1 MRGGM
6 VVHRIRGAL
15 TALSPVFHGGSE
27 KTGSVVLLNRLKF
40 IVNGRP
46 VDVPIVSG
54 NQVRGRLRRLLA
66 RDFLDLAGY
75 QMDLSQRSYQKLYHT
90 IFAGGILTE
99 AEEESESGT
108 VDLAL
113 KFRIVRYLLPLRL
126 FGCSYANQMVEGRV
140 LVGHMLPIC
149 KELAEYTAVPSDIS
163 FHQLIAH
170 TFQTRRDELR
180 APRRGG
186 QQQEG
191 QGGGRG
197 EEEQAVQMMVEYECF
212 APGTRFAHEIILET
226 TREGEEL
233 DLSTLYRAVELW
245 QQKPYIGGKS
255 AVGFGKL
262 RIEYVWPR
270 QVDSGA
276 YLRFVEGNRDE
287 IVKVLDELRE
297 AL

>member
-1 MRGGM
+1 MI
-6 VVHRIRGAL
+6 VLRIRGAL
-15 TALSPVFHGGSE
+15 TAVSPIFHGGSE

-40 IVNGRP
+40 IVAGKP

-75 QMDLSQRSYQKLYHT
+75 EMDLSQRSYQKLYHT

-99 AEEESESGT
+99 AREEEKVGV
-108 VDLAL
+108 VDLEL
-113 KFRIVRYLLPLRL
+113 RFRIVKYLLPLRL
-126 FGCSYANQMVEGRV
+126 FGCSYANQMIDGRV

-149 KELAEYTAVPSDIS
+149 KELTEYTGVESDVS

-170 TFQTRRDELR
+170 AFQTRRDELR
-180 APRRGG
+180 APR
-186 QQQEG
+186 EVEEE
-191 QGGGRG
+191 

-212 APGTRFAHEIILET
+212 APGTRFLHEMVLET

-245 QQKPYIGGKS
+245 RQKPYIGGKS

-262 RIEYVWPR
+262 RIEYEWPKPA
-270 QVDSGA
+270 DSSA
-276 YLRFVEGNRDE
+276 YLRFVEENRDE
-287 IVKVLDELRE
+287 IVRVLEELRE